1 MRLTSGRAVTV
12 ASRGQPLY
20 YGGGSHQGSCVT
32 CRRGCLPPWDVPG
45 ECLVLRGVCVVIIV
59 DGNAIDQKKG
69 IYRVRQVRSIGPR
82 HVLAP
87 RGFVYVPA
95 RRRGGR
101 RPRCSSGSR
110 GECGY
115 RGRLSPLRRSLP
127 SKHAV
132 GPTMAAPNATGIVPL
147 IPGLERPGRAMPA
160 AALRGRALWQ
170 CFKWCRCCGR
180 HAGPSKV
187 LTASSSACLD
197 HE

>member
-1 MRLTSGRAVTV
+1 MTSGRAVTV
-12 ASRGQPLY
+12 ASRAQPLY

-32 CRRGCLPPWDVPG
+32 CRRGRLPPWAFPG

-69 IYRVRQVRSIGPR
+69 SYRVRQVRSIGPR

-101 RPRCSSGSR
+101 RPRCSSGPR

-147 IPGLERPGRAMPA
+147 IPGLERPGCAMPA
-160 AALRGRALWQ
+160 VGFGLASLWQ
-170 CFKWCRCCGR
+170 CFQWCRCWGR
-180 HAGPSKV
+180 DSGLKKTLS
-187 LTASSSACLD
+187 ASCSALLD
-197 HE
+197 AE

>member
-12 ASRGQPLY
+12 ASRAQPLY
-20 YGGGSHQGSCVT
+20 YGDGSHQGSCVT
-32 CRRGCLPPWDVPG
+32 CRRGCLPPWAFPRK
-45 ECLVLRGVCVVIIV
+45 CLVLRGVCVVIIV

-69 IYRVRQVRSIGPR
+69 SYRVRQVRSIGPR

-101 RPRCSSGSR
+101 RPRCSSGPR

-147 IPGLERPGRAMPA
+147 IPGLERPGCAMPA
-160 AALRGRALWQ
+160 AGYRLASFWQ
-170 CFKWCRCCGR
+170 CFQWCRCCGR
-180 HAGPSKV
+180 GSGLKKV
-187 LTASSSACLD
+187 VAASFSVRLNA
-197 HE
+197 E